1 MTGVAKVRTL
11 RVATSEPVDRLA
23 KLPVDAETGLN
34 ADALNCSC
42 CAPPAKPAGS
52 SRQSR
57 RVISAITG
65 GVSLAAALMLGL
77 LDADSMLVTAMLFVS
92 SIAGGWYVVP
102 AGLRAA
108 RSRRLD
114 MSFLMTV
121 AAMGAWLIGEQAE
134 AASTLFLFALAEL
147 LESHSMG
154 RARDAIRGLMALSP
168 AEASVRRE
176 GVEMRVPA
184 SGVAVAEIV
193 VVRPGEKIAVD
204 GIVIA
209 GRSSVNQATITG
221 ESMPV
226 DVAIDDV
233 VFAGTINLHGALD
246 VRSTRPAS
254 DTTLARII
262 HAVSVA
268 QASRA
273 PSQTFVDRFARI
285 YTPVVVALAVVVA
298 ILPPALGFGSF
309 DTWIYR
315 ALAMLVVACP
325 CALVISTPVTFVSG
339 LARAA
344 RGGVLIK
351 GGAFLEKAGA
361 ISTVCFDKTGTLTR
375 GTPVVTDIWPIG
387 QFSEA
392 TVLSMAAAIEQ
403 HSEHPLARA
412 ILRTATERGI
422 DVTASTD
429 FESMPGRGARAMI
442 DGRPVYLGN
451 ARLAGE
457 LGVSEA
463 AVAEGFDRFAA
474 AGQTAVLLI
483 AEGAP
488 LDFISIADEIR
499 PNARAAVDEL
509 RAAGISRLVML
520 TGDNEG
526 TARAV
531 SETLGLD
538 KFYAGLLPEDKVR
551 IVRELEASGEH
562 LAFVGDGVND
572 APALASASVGVAMGA
587 AGTDIALE
595 TADIA
600 LMGDDLSKLAFAMRV
615 SRQTMSL
622 LRQNIVFALVI
633 KAVFLVLAAGGWA
646 TLWMAVAA
654 DMGASLA
661 VVLNGLRVLRLDD
674 PG

>member
-1 MTGVAKVRTL
+1 MIGAAKVRVP
-11 RVATSEPVDRLA
+11 RAATSEPTGSLA
-23 KLPVDAETGLN
+23 KPLVAAETELN

-42 CAPPAKPAGS
+42 CAPPAKPAGW

-57 RVISAITG
+57 RAMTATIG
-65 GVSLAAALMLGL
+65 GASLAAALLLGL
-77 LDADSMLVTAMLFVS
+77 LDADSMLVTALLLVS

-108 RSRRLD
+108 RDRRLD
-114 MSFLMTV
+114 MSFLMT
-121 AAMGAWLIGEQAE
+121 AAATGAWLIGEQAE

-168 AEASVRRE
+168 AEASVRRD

-184 SGVAVAEIV
+184 SDVAVKEIV

-204 GIVIA
+204 GVVVA

-226 DVAIDDV
+226 DVEIDDV
-233 VFAGTINLHGALD
+233 VFAGTINIHGALD
-246 VRSTRPAS
+246 VRSTKPAS

-285 YTPVVVALAVVVA
+285 YTPVVVALAVTVA
-298 ILPPALGFGSF
+298 ILPPALGLGSF

-361 ISTVCFDKTGTLTR
+361 VSTVCFDKTGTLTR
-375 GTPVVTDIWPIG
+375 GMPVVTAIVPIG
-387 QFSEA
+387 KFSEA

-412 ILRTATERGI
+412 ILRAAAERGV

-429 FESMPGRGARAMI
+429 FESMPGRGARAII
-442 DGRPVYLGN
+442 DGSPVYLGN
-451 ARLAGE
+451 ARLAEE

-463 AVAEGFDRFAA
+463 PVASDFDRFAA
-474 AGQTAVLLI
+474 AGQTAVLLV
-483 AEGAP
+483 AKGAP
-488 LDFISIADEIR
+488 VGFIGIADAIR

-509 RAAGISRLVML
+509 RAAGISRVVML
-520 TGDNEG
+520 TGDNQG

-538 KFYAGLLPEDKVR
+538 NFYAGLLPEDKVR
-551 IVRELEASGEH
+551 IVRNLEASGEH

-587 AGTDIALE
+587 AGTDVALE

-600 LMGDDLSKLAFAMRV
+600 LMADDLSKLAFAMRV
-615 SRQTMSL
+615 SRRTSSL
-622 LRQNIVFALVI
+622 LRQNIVFALGI

-674 PG
+674 RG

>member
-1 MTGVAKVRTL
+1 VKVRAPN
-11 RVATSEPVDRLA
+11 VAIPAPLGRLA
-23 KLPVDAETGLN
+23 KPLVTGETGTN
-34 ADALNCSC
+34 AVAMNCSC
-42 CAPPAKPAGS
+42 CAQPAKPAGS

-57 RVISAITG
+57 RVMTAAIAGAALGAALLLGLAGADSIFIT
-65 GVSLAAALMLGL
+65 VLLLAA
-77 LDADSMLVTAMLFVS
+77 

-102 AGLRAA
+102 RGLRAA
-108 RSRRLD
+108 LNRRLD
-114 MSFLMTV
+114 MNFLMTV
-121 AAMGAWLIGEQAE
+121 AAIGAWLIGEQAE

-147 LESHSMG
+147 LESRSMD
-154 RARDAIRGLMALSP
+154 RARDAIRTLMALSP
-168 AEASVRRE
+168 AGASVRRD
-176 GVEMRVPA
+176 GVELRIPA
-184 SGVAVAEIV
+184 ADVAVAETVI
-193 VVRPGEKIAVD
+193 VRPGEKIAVD
-204 GIVIA
+204 GIVTA
-209 GRSSVNQATITG
+209 GRSSVNQAAITG

-226 DVAIDDV
+226 DVAINDA

-285 YTPVVVALAVVVA
+285 YTPVVVALAVAVA
-298 ILPPALGFGSF
+298 ILPPALGFGSY

-375 GTPVVTDIWPIG
+375 GTPVVTDVLPIENI
-387 QFSEA
+387 SEA
-392 TVLSMAAAIEQ
+392 TLLSMAAGIEQ

-412 ILRTATERGI
+412 IIRSAAARGL
-422 DVTASTD
+422 DVPAFTD
-429 FESMPGRGARAMI
+429 FESMPGRGARAMMN
-442 DGRPVYLGN
+442 GSPVYLGN
-451 ARLAGE
+451 ARLAAE
-457 LGVSEA
+457 LGVSVPD
-463 AVAEGFDRFAA
+463 VASGFQRLAN

-488 LDFISIADEIR
+488 VGFIGISDEIR
-499 PNARAAVDEL
+499 RNARGAIDEL
-509 RAAGISRLVML
+509 RPAGISRLVML
-520 TGDNEG
+520 TGDNVG
-526 TARAV
+526 TARSV

-538 KFYAGLLPEDKVR
+538 KFYAELLPEDKVR
-551 IVRELEASGEH
+551 IVRELEAKGEH

-587 AGTDIALE
+587 AGTDVALE

-600 LMGDDLSKLAFAMRV
+600 LMADDLSKLAFAMRV

-633 KAVFLVLAAGGWA
+633 KAVFLVLAASGWA

-661 VVLNGLRVLRLDD
+661 VVLNGMRVLRVED
-674 PG
+674 